1 MAGIAEQ
8 DESSVLS
15 LPRQTLIRNVR
26 VKQESGRVNT
36 MREFAFILMF
46 GLAFSVHAA
55 QQKDVSKVEAT
66 FRRYLETPHPK
77 GPSKTDAYDPVV
89 SARINGARQARLFI
103 LAELKAFPK
112 ETVRAARGVLF
123 EQASPKQR
131 REIVGMLG
139 HYIHTRDCAELL
151 HDVIQNVRERKDE
164 HGALYEELVRCS
176 AAHGLRMMGR
186 RTNRS
191 GGKRIRRGPDFE
203 PKVRGLVPFM
213 ISAANDPV
221 ERVRVS
227 ALYALAGSR
236 EPAAVAE
243 LRNRLKDP
251 SEKVR
256 LYAACFLT
264 EYQDAAGLSE
274 MRKALGRLMKTEKIE
289 LEDDF
294 SHYASIEMLLASF
307 ERITGKSF
315 GEIPLNPTLSS
326 ISPYYGKE
334 RYEELLDTWH
344 AWWTWQPD
352 GQGSTSL

>member
-1 MAGIAEQ
+1 
-8 DESSVLS
+8 
-15 LPRQTLIRNVR
+15 
-26 VKQESGRVNT
+26 
-36 MREFAFILMF
+36 MREFAFVLMS

-55 QQKDVSKVEAT
+55 QEKDVSKVETT
-66 FRRYLETPHPK
+66 FKRYLDTPHPK
-77 GPSKTDAYDPVV
+77 GPSKTVAYDPVV
-89 SARINGARQARLFI
+89 DAKINGARQARLSI

-112 ETVRAARGVLF
+112 ETVRAARRVLF

-131 REIVGMLG
+131 REILGMLG
-139 HYIHTRDCAELL
+139 DHIHTRECAELL
-151 HDVIQNVRERKDE
+151 HDVIQDVRKPKDE
-164 HGALYEELVRCS
+164 HAALYEELSRRS
-176 AAHGLRMMGR
+176 AVHGLRMMGR
-186 RTNRS
+186 RTGRS

-203 PKVRGLVPFM
+203 PKVRGLVPYM
-213 ISAANDPV
+213 ISAANDKA

-227 ALYALAGSR
+227 ALYALADSR

-243 LRNRLKDP
+243 LRNRLKDR

-264 EYQDAAGLSE
+264 EYQDATGLSE
-274 MRKALGRLMKTEKIE
+274 MRKALVRLKKTEKIE

-294 SHYASIEMLLASF
+294 GHYGRIEMLLASL

-326 ISPYYGKE
+326 ISPYHGRE

-352 GQGSTSL
+352 GQGATSL

>member
-1 MAGIAEQ
+1 
-8 DESSVLS
+8 
-15 LPRQTLIRNVR
+15 
-26 VKQESGRVNT
+26 
-36 MREFAFILMF
+36 MRGFAFVLML
-46 GLAFSVHAA
+46 GLAFSLHAA
-55 QQKDVSKVEAT
+55 QEKGVSEVET
-66 FRRYLETPHPK
+66 IFKRYVETRHPK
-77 GPSKTDAYDPVV
+77 GPSKTDAYDPEVDAKI
-89 SARINGARQARLFI
+89 SGARQARLSI

-112 ETVRAARGVLF
+112 ETVRAARRVLF

-139 HYIHTRDCAELL
+139 AYIHTRDCAELL
-151 HDVIQNVRERKDE
+151 HDVIQDVRKPKDE
-164 HGALYEELVRCS
+164 HAALYEELVRGS
-176 AAHGLRMMGR
+176 AVRGLRRMGS
-186 RTNRS
+186 RTARS

-203 PKVRGLVPFM
+203 PKVRGLVPYM
-213 ISAANDPV
+213 ISAANDQA

-227 ALYALAGSR
+227 ALYSLADSR

-243 LRNRLKDP
+243 LRNRLKDR

-264 EYQDAAGLSE
+264 EYQDAAGLPE
-274 MRKALGRLMKTEKIE
+274 MRRALDRLRKTEKVE

-294 SHYASIEMLLASF
+294 SHYGRIEMLLASF

-326 ISPYYGKE
+326 ISPYHGRE
-334 RYEELLDTWH
+334 RYEELLDIWH

-352 GQGSTSL
+352 GQGATSL

>member
-1 MAGIAEQ
+1 
-8 DESSVLS
+8 
-15 LPRQTLIRNVR
+15 
-26 VKQESGRVNT
+26 
-36 MREFAFILMF
+36 MRGFAFVLMF

-55 QQKDVSKVEAT
+55 QEKDVSKVETT
-66 FRRYLETPHPK
+66 FKRYLETPHPK
-77 GPSKTDAYDPVV
+77 GPSKTDAYDPKVD
-89 SARINGARQARLFI
+89 AEINGARQARLSI

-112 ETVRAARGVLF
+112 EAVRAARRVLF

-131 REIVGMLG
+131 YEIVGMLG
-139 HYIHTRDCAELL
+139 DYIHTRECAELL
-151 HDVIQNVRERKDE
+151 HDVIQDVREPK
-164 HGALYEELVRCS
+164 ATLYEELVRSS
-176 AAHGLRMMGR
+176 AVHGLRMMGR
-186 RTNRS
+186 RTHRS

-203 PKVRGLVPFM
+203 PKVRGLVPYM
-213 ISAANDPV
+213 ISAANDKA

-236 EPAAVAE
+236 DLAAVAE
-243 LRNRLKDP
+243 LRNRLKDR

-274 MRKALGRLMKTEKIE
+274 MRKALCRLMKTEKIE
-289 LEDDF
+289 IEDDF
-294 SHYASIEMLLASF
+294 SHYGRIEMLLVSF

-326 ISPYYGKE
+326 KFDPPGKE
-334 RYEELLDTWH
+334 RYKELLDTWH

-352 GQGSTSL
+352 GRGESSP